1 LSLPCPTCPD
11 PISCAHNGCENVC
24 VTCSPTGECQRPECC
39 LLDAVPEGGLLSRVN
54 TSPET
59 RSVEYLDIVE
69 AGAALA
75 RESYEMHFEKAEH
88 LATGAIRSDASGK
101 GRYDLIPPLALRR
114 VAVVYERGG
123 EQKGD
128 NNWMLGVPR
137 TRLLSSA
144 LRHTYQAVN
153 GDTDEDHLA
162 HAVWNLLA
170 AIHFEEAERG

>member
-1 LSLPCPTCPD
+1 
-11 PISCAHNGCENVC
+11 
-24 VTCSPTGECQRPECC
+24 
-39 LLDAVPEGGLLSRVN
+39 
-54 TSPET
+54 
-59 RSVEYLDIVE
+59 
-69 AGAALA
+69 
-75 RESYEMHFEKAEH
+75 MHFEKAEH

-101 GRYDLIPPLALRR
+101 GRYDLIPPLAMRR

-153 GDTDEDHLA
+153 GETDEDHLA

-170 AIHFEEAERG
+170 AIHFEEAEGR